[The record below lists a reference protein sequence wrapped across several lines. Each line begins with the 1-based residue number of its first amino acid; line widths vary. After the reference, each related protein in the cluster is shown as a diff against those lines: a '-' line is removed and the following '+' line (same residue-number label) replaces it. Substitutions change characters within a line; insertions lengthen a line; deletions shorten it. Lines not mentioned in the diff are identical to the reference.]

1 MHGFCRG
8 SRQDSDK
15 HLDNKHLIDISIG
28 LGLKRWEILT
38 VFHIF
43 LALKQGFYLYVSI
56 RYGFEYKYG
65 LVRIASA

>member
-8 SRQDSDK
+8 SHQDSDK

-43 LALKQGFYLYVSI
+43 LA
-56 RYGFEYKYG
+56 
-65 LVRIASA
+65 

>member
-1 MHGFCRG
+1 MSRHYRGIFGGMHGFCRG

-43 LALKQGFYLYVSI
+43 LA
-56 RYGFEYKYG
+56 
-65 LVRIASA
+65 